1 VLDLENSIIFVKK
14 KDMGISQILMLVLLS
29 LNLLMGANLHGKER
43 TGKYSFWVTSISVAI
58 YMSLLITGGFF
69 N

>member
-1 VLDLENSIIFVKK
+1 
-14 KDMGISQILMLVLLS
+14 MGISQILMLVLLS

-43 TGKYSFWVTSISVAI
+43 TGKHNFWITLISVGI
-58 YMSLLITGGFF
+58 YFTLLITGGYF

>member
-1 VLDLENSIIFVKK
+1 VLDLENNYYICKK
-14 KDMGISQILMLVLLS
+14 KVMGISQIVMLVLLS
-29 LNLLMGANLHGKER
+29 LNLLMGAHFHGKER
-43 TGKYSFWVTSISVAI
+43 TGKYSFWVTTISVAI